1 VARSFRI
8 EQTFSAATEPG
19 EDLQTSL
26 DARAPGF
33 GAESVT
39 AELSGDEWKVKATF
53 PGVDTREEAE
63 ARLGALLEASGF
75 PPSATSSGATEIVDV
90 TEETSPD

>member
-1 VARSFRI
+1 MPRAFRV

-19 EDLQTSL
+19 EDLKTNL

-33 GAESVT
+33 GAESVS
-39 AELSGDEWKVKATF
+39 AELTGSECKVKATF
-53 PGVDTREEAE
+53 HVDTREEAE

-75 PPSATSSGATEIVDV
+75 PPSAMSSGATEVVDV
-90 TEETSPD
+90 E